1 MSRSCGDDKVN
12 HRLLDCSDAH
22 FFSDSGQAM
31 RLGACMTW
39 MNTIPT
45 FAGLSYALEEFDR
58 RVYVGL
64 EPPALARIR
73 KNPERFI
80 STVEV
85 KSDSDEHNLFDYTL
99 PLSPGFVAVVGN
111 KGQGKSA
118 LLDCIAL
125 AGNSS
130 RNKEFAFLTPARF
143 LSPTSKKHAREY
155 YSELAWATGVRRQ
168 AQLPDDHDRS
178 APVYVEY
185 LPQAF
190 VERVCNADPVTGDA
204 DEFER
209 ELRVVLFTH
218 IREQERSGAT
228 SFDAL
233 LTQKTRTSQGDI
245 DRLRDELHAVIN
257 SYVAIASFRAG
268 NQLSEVDGRLSLKQ
282 AEVSAAE
289 EARNAAETALT
300 EIDSSRSDSGQL
312 TALTQRSEEIEA
324 VRVDLVRRQAE
335 NEQRQAQAR
344 RALSDMEA
352 VASRAEA
359 LRAQVV
365 ELNAEADA
373 LLSDEGDAYVSLTI
387 NRSRYDTWRDGINEG
402 LATAR
407 AEHDEIVREIAVRDE
422 ERRSNADELAA
433 ADSTRERARQ
443 RVLQSDERVAA
454 LVGNENDEE
463 SLTGLRAL
471 RERITNAPNR
481 MDELR
486 TQIVDQAGR
495 IHAALNAQ
503 LQAASIPVHR

>member
-1 MSRSCGDDKVN
+1 
-12 HRLLDCSDAH
+12 
-22 FFSDSGQAM
+22 
-31 RLGACMTW
+31 MTW

-99 PLSPGFVAVVGN
+99 PLNPGFVAVVGN

-143 LSPTSKKHAREY
+143 LSPTSKKHAQEY

-228 SFDAL
+228 FFDAL

-289 EARNAAETALT
+289 EARNAAQTALA
-300 EIDSSRSDSGQL
+300 EIDSSRNDSGQL
-312 TALTQRSEEIEA
+312 TAWAPQ
-324 VRVDLVRRQAE
+324 
-335 NEQRQAQAR
+335 
-344 RALSDMEA
+344 
-352 VASRAEA
+352 VA
-359 LRAQVV
+359 
-365 ELNAEADA
+365 
-373 LLSDEGDAYVSLTI
+373 
-387 NRSRYDTWRDGINEG
+387 
-402 LATAR
+402 
-407 AEHDEIVREIAVRDE
+407 
-422 ERRSNADELAA
+422 
-433 ADSTRERARQ
+433 
-443 RVLQSDERVAA
+443 
-454 LVGNENDEE
+454 
-463 SLTGLRAL
+463 TGLVNCAL
-471 RERITNAPNR
+471 CGERIRPGQKWHLAHADRDDQRAKALDFFNTSRPNSH
-481 MDELR
+481 LK
-486 TQIVDQAGR
+486 
-495 IHAALNAQ
+495 
-503 LQAASIPVHR
+503 